1 MSGCTPSQ
9 VENHGITI
17 LYHQHRCGRVQCEIF
32 RTYIGEGGINGVL
45 SIEENLLLTVM
56 CIKEMKL
63 TYKM

>member
-1 MSGCTPSQ
+1 MDNP
-9 VENHGITI
+9 GITI
-17 LYHQHRCGRVQCEIF
+17 LYHQHQCGHVQCEIF

-45 SIEENLLLTVM
+45 SIEKNLLLTVK